1 MPSEKGKKIIFLM
14 IFFIVL
20 LILFLDQISKSLV
33 VKTLLLHQSIPVI
46 KGIFHITLI
55 HNRGA
60 AFGILKNYAYLFIV
74 ISIASII
81 LISLT
86 LLSRQ
91 RHKITSLYTISLGLI
106 LAGAAGNLIDRIFLG
121 YVIDFLDF
129 RIWPVFNV
137 ADSAI
142 SVGAVLLGWCV
153 LFSKQRKV
161 YC

>member
-1 MPSEKGKKIIFLM
+1 MIFL
-14 IFFIVL
+14 IVL
-20 LILFLDQISKSLV
+20 LILFLDQISKFLA
-33 VKTLLLHQSIPVI
+33 VKTLSLHQSIPVI
-46 KGIFHITLI
+46 KGFFHITLI

-60 AFGILKNYAYLFIV
+60 AFGILKNHACLFIV
-74 ISIASII
+74 ISISAII

-106 LAGAAGNLIDRIFLG
+106 LAGAAGNLIDRISLG

-142 SVGAVLLGWCV
+142 SAGAVLLGWGI
-153 LFSKQRKV
+153 LFGKQRKV
-161 YC
+161 YN

>member
-1 MPSEKGKKIIFLM
+1 M
-14 IFFIVL
+14 IFSIVL
-20 LILFLDQISKSLV
+20 LILFLDQISKSLA
-33 VKTLLLHQSIPVI
+33 VKTVSLHQSIPVI
-46 KGIFHITLI
+46 KGFFYITLV

-60 AFGILKNYAYLFIV
+60 AFGILKNHAYLFIA
-74 ISIASII
+74 ISIFAII

-106 LAGAAGNLIDRIFLG
+106 LAGAAGNLIDRISLG

-142 SVGAVLLGWCV
+142 SVGAVLLGWGI
-153 LFSKQRKV
+153 LFGKQRKV
-161 YC
+161 YS